1 MLGECLDVVDEV
13 CKKGPIPA
21 TCVRA
26 RQFRVRGSDTASG
39 MDRASLAPSVAGGRS
54 RFPNTQVNVTAPIFY
69 QNVCIVEDR

>member
-54 RFPNTQVNVTAPIFY
+54 RFPTAMSISQDQY
-69 QNVCIVEDR
+69 RCNNRLK